1 MIKRLMTIFGIIVV
15 LAALY
20 VGTYLPYR
28 KSQLGI
34 LALYQI
40 RQAKSVA
47 EIEDR
52 VNVALNYFSPIGQ
65 EEITSFIT
73 DTLTVLISRLD
84 KTSAVQAASQLADY
98 LETINEPIIKRGK
111 GFNFTKAL
119 YALGRMNY
127 FVWIQ
132 TNDTNFA
139 AKSENYYKKC
149 LKESPRRVECLYGI
163 FELYGNQ
170 KNRLND
176 AIKAG
181 EEILFYWPTDA
192 KTMKIMNG
200 LKNKF

>member
-1 MIKRLMTIFGIIVV
+1 MIKRLITIFGIIVV

-20 VGTYLPYR
+20 VGAYLPYR

-34 LALYQI
+34 LALHQI

-52 VNVALNYFSPIGQ
+52 TNIALNYFSPIGQ

-73 DTLTVLISRLD
+73 DTLTVIISRLD
-84 KTSAVQAASQLADY
+84 KTSAVQVAPQLADY
-98 LETINEPIIKRGK
+98 LETINESIIKKEK

-119 YALGRMNY
+119 YALGKMNY

-132 TNDTNFA
+132 TNNTDFA
-139 AKSENYYKKC
+139 AKSENYYQKC
-149 LKESPRRVECLYGI
+149 LKESPRRVECLYGL
-163 FELYGNQ
+163 FELYGKQ
-170 KNRLND
+170 KNRSNNT
-176 AIKAG
+176 IKVG
-181 EEILFYWPTDA
+181 EEILFYWPTD
-192 KTMKIMNG
+192 TEVIKIVNE